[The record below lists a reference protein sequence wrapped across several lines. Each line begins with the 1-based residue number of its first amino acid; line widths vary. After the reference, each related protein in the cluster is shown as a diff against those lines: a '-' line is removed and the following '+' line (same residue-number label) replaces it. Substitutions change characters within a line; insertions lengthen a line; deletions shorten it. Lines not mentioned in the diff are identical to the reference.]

1 MASQRYFD
9 PAADD
14 RFTTWEFTDL
24 GYGVALAVRGKV

>member
-1 MASQRYFD
+1 LKVWRETIAD
-9 PAADD
+9 DD